1 MEIKKFET
9 EIHGTKLII
18 ETGRIANQAGASVTV
33 QMGETVVL
41 GTVTMSNNPRP
52 GMDFFP
58 LMVDFEEKY
67 YAAGKIKGPKFMK
80 REGRPS
86 NHAVLTSRMIDR
98 GLRPLFPQNM
108 RNDVQVICMPLALDH
123 SNKPDIVAMI
133 AACTALHISNIPFD
147 GPIAGVRMGMV
158 NGELV
163 VNPIND
169 EMEYSDL
176 NMVLMGDGKRITNV
190 DCSTNELTDEQIKE
204 AIFAGMEVLGPIAKF
219 IDDIRKEVGQ
229 DKLAGDQIKM
239 KEGLEEKDL
248 PVVEQLKKASLP
260 HLDKY
265 LFNTP
270 KGTKGERKDILKG
283 LEQILIDEFKT
294 KLATPERDVDATE
307 DYLKKL
313 IKTFFFAFIEEQVT
327 NAILEK
333 DLRVDGRKLDE
344 IRELK
349 ADVGFLPRTHG
360 TGLFSRGET
369 QVLSIVTLGSP
380 GDDLSIES
388 MEENTT
394 AKYFHHYNF
403 PPFSV
408 GEVKPLRGAS
418 RRDIGHGTLAEKGLL
433 PMIPVGEEFPYTVRV
448 VSEVMSSN
456 GSSSMGATCGSTLAL
471 MDAGVPI
478 KKPVAG
484 IAMGMACN
492 SDQSKWKILTDLQD
506 LEDGDG
512 GMDFKF
518 TGTKDGL
525 TAVQM
530 DTKTRGLTKE
540 MVEATMPQMRKAIV
554 DILAVIEKCIPEPRK
569 EMSPHAPRIT
579 SFMINPEKIREVIG
593 PGGKVIRALT
603 EEYDVQID
611 LEDNGMVLITSDNAE
626 KAEKAEAAIN
636 ELLREAEVGDVFEEA
651 TVVKIMNF
659 GAFVNLFGN
668 TDGLLHVSEIAWE
681 RTENVSDKLK
691 EGDKVKVR
699 IIKIERGKIEVSM
712 RSLIPQPEGYV
723 EPPKRERRPSSGRDR
738 DRRGGGRDRGPRR
751 DDRRNNERRY

>member
-9 EIHGTKLII
+9 EIDGTKLIV
-18 ETGRIANQAGASVTV
+18 ETGRMANQSDASVTV
-33 QMGETVVL
+33 QMGDTVVL
-41 GTVTMSNNPRP
+41 ATVNMATRARP

-58 LMVDFEEKY
+58 LMVDYEEKY
-67 YAAGKIKGPKFMK
+67 SAAGKIKGPRFLK

-86 NHAVLTSRMIDR
+86 NEAVLTSRKIDR
-98 GLRPLFPQNM
+98 GLRPLFPQLM
-108 RNDVQVICMPLALDH
+108 RNDIQVICMPLCLDFT
-123 SNKPDIVAMI
+123 NKPDIVAMI
-133 AACTALHISNIPFD
+133 AACTALHISKVPFD
-147 GPIAGVRMGMV
+147 GPIGGVRVGLV
-158 NGELV
+158 NGEFII
-163 VNPIND
+163 NPTVD
-169 EMEYSDL
+169 ELEYSDL
-176 NMVLMGDGKRITNV
+176 NMVLMGDGERITNV
-190 DCSTNELTDEQIKE
+190 DSDSNELTDKQITDG
-204 AIFAGMEVLGPIAKF
+204 ILAGMEVLGPLAKF
-219 IDDIRKEVGQ
+219 IDGIRKEVGQ
-229 DKLAGDQIKM
+229 EKAGPDQIIM
-239 KEGLEEKDL
+239 KEGTAESDA
-248 PVVEQLKKASLP
+248 PVIEQLKKAAIP

-283 LEQILIDEFKT
+283 LEEILVNDFKK
-294 KLATPERDVDATE
+294 KLATPERDEEATAE
-307 DYLKKL
+307 YLNGLLKA
-313 IKTFFFAFIEEQVT
+313 FFFPFIEEQVT
-327 NAILEK
+327 RAVLDK

-349 ADVGFLPRTHG
+349 ADVGLLPRTHG

-388 MEENTT
+388 MESDGSM
-394 AKYFHHYNF
+394 KYFHHYNF

-418 RRDIGHGTLAEKGLL
+418 RRDIGHGALAEKGLL
-433 PMIPVGEEFPYTVRV
+433 PMIPEGEEFPYTVRV

-484 IAMGMACN
+484 IAMGLA
-492 SDQSKWKILTDLQD
+492 SDGKDWKILTDLQD

-518 TGTKDGL
+518 TGTRDGL

-530 DTKTRGLTKE
+530 DTKTRGISKE
-540 MVEATMPQMRKAIV
+540 MIVATMPPMRKAINEII
-554 DILAVIEKCIPEPRK
+554 DVIEKCIPKTREQ
-569 EMSPHAPRIT
+569 MSPYAPRIT
-579 SFMINPEKIREVIG
+579 SFMIDPEKIREVIG

-603 EEYDVQID
+603 EEFDVQID
-611 LEDNGMVLITSDNAE
+611 LEDSGLVLITSDNAE
-626 KAEKAEAAIN
+626 KAEKAEAAIK

-691 EGDKVKVR
+691 EGDKIKVR
-699 IIKIERGKIEVSM
+699 IIKIERGKVEVSM

-723 EPPKRERRPSSGRDR
+723 EPPKRERRPPSRGGRD
-738 DRRGGGRDRGPRR
+738 GGRDRRSGGR
-751 DDRRNNERRY
+751 DNRDRR

>member
-1 MEIKKFET
+1 
-9 EIHGTKLII
+9 
-18 ETGRIANQAGASVTV
+18 ANQAGASVTV

-41 GTVTMSNNPRP
+41 AAVSMATRARP

-58 LMVDFEEKY
+58 LMVDYEEKY
-67 YAAGKIKGPKFMK
+67 FAAGKIKGPRFLK

-86 NHAVLTSRMIDR
+86 NQAVLTSRMIDR
-98 GLRPLFPQNM
+98 GLRPLFPQLM
-108 RNDVQVICMPLALDH
+108 RNDIQVICMPLCLDYA
-123 SNKPDIVAMI
+123 NKPDIVAMI

-147 GPIAGVRMGMV
+147 GPIGGVRVGLV
-158 NGELV
+158 NGEYV
-163 VNPIND
+163 INPTVD
-169 EMEYSDL
+169 ELEYSEL
-176 NMVLMGDGKRITNV
+176 SMVLMGDGERITNV
-190 DCSTNELTDEQIKE
+190 DCHANELTDEQITS
-204 AIFAGMEVLGPIAKF
+204 ALMTGMDVLGPIAKF
-219 IDDIRKEVGQ
+219 IDDIRKEVG
-229 DKLAGDQIKM
+229 KEKAGPDELIM
-239 KEGLEEKDL
+239 KEGTHESDAALI
-248 PVVEQLKKASLP
+248 EQLKTASLP
-260 HLDKY
+260 HLAKY

-283 LEQILIDEFKT
+283 LKQILIDEFKT
-294 KLATPERDVDATE
+294 KLVTPERDVEEAE
-307 DYLKKL
+307 KYLTGLLKA
-313 IKTFFFAFIEEQVT
+313 FFFSFIEEQVT
-327 NAILEK
+327 NAILDKEM
-333 DLRVDGRKLDE
+333 RVDGRKLDE

-349 ADVGFLPRTHG
+349 ADVGLLPRTHG

-388 MEENTT
+388 MEMDGTM
-394 AKYFHHYNF
+394 KYFHHYNF

-418 RRDIGHGTLAEKGLL
+418 RRDIGHGALAEKGLL
-433 PMIPVGEEFPYTVRV
+433 PMIPPSEEFPYTVRV

-471 MDAGVPI
+471 LDAGVPI

-492 SDQSKWKILTDLQD
+492 ADQSKWKVLTDLQD

-518 TGTKDGL
+518 TGTRDGL

-530 DTKTRGLTKE
+530 DTKTRGLSRD
-540 MVEATMPQMRKAIV
+540 MVKATMPQMRKALGE
-554 DILAVIEKCIPEPRK
+554 ILDVIDAAIPKPR
-569 EMSPHAPRIT
+569 EDLSPYAPRIT
-579 SFMINPEKIREVIG
+579 SFMIDPEKIREVIG

-611 LEDNGMVLITSDNAE
+611 LEDDGTVLITSDDAE
-626 KAEKAEAAIN
+626 RAGLAQDAIKDII
-636 ELLREAEVGDVFEEA
+636 REPEVGDVFEEA
-651 TVVKIMNF
+651 VVVKIMNF

-699 IIKIERGKIEVSM
+699 IIKIERGKVEVSM
-712 RSLIPQPEGYV
+712 KSLLPMPEGYV
-723 EPPKRERRPSSGRDR
+723 EPPKRERRPSSRDGR
-738 DRRGGGRDRGPRR
+738 DRRGGRDSRDRRPRR
-751 DDRRNNERRY
+751 DNDRR